1 MTAAI
6 HKKAPPEKQPSCH
19 HLLSPA
25 LTLVIPPINHFFLLK
40 YDFFTIETQCRS
52 KTKQNKECCC
62 SENLLG
68 NCPWKQ
74 QSRVEMNFSACSVLQ
89 NH

>member
-6 HKKAPPEKQPSCH
+6 HKKAIPEKQSFCH

-25 LTLVIPPINHFFLLK
+25 LTPVIPSTNHLILLK
-40 YDFFTIETQCRS
+40 YDVFTTETQCRS
-52 KTKQNKECCC
+52 KTKSNVCCC

-68 NCPWKQ
+68 NCPGKQ
-74 QSRVEMNFSACSVLQ
+74 QSRIEINFSVCSVLQ
-89 NH
+89 SH